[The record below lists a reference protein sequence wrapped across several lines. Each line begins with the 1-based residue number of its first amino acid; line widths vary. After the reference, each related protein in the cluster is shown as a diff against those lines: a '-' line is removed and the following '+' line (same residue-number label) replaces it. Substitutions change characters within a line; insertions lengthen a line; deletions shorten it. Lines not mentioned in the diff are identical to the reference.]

1 MDTLSNAVFGMKI
14 DMQNN
19 QKSKYFDHFVA
30 FITAGAKWN
39 PFIRFNS
46 KLKKI

>member
-19 QKSKYFDHFVA
+19 QKSQYFDHFIA
-30 FITAGAKWN
+30 FITAAANWN

-46 KLKKI
+46 IFSPI